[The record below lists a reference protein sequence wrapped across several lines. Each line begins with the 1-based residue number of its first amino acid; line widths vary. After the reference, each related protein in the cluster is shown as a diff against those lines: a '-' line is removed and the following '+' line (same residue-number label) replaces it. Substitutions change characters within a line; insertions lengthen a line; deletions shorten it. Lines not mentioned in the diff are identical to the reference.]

1 MTVPQEIE
9 IRFANKATGFSRSL
23 CHEARMRISTKSVFN
38 SIVHGTLELPDGRLK
53 HVVIREL
60 FDQLSAVMKPL
71 ALITA
76 INSTAVTL
84 IFMQFTQW
92 WLALIW
98 WFPILFFSFYQYKGA
113 VMMARVPKDV
123 KLSGGFLKKGAR
135 NNFLFGAWWA
145 SSCLIFAGPDPAANI
160 TLAALS
166 TGMCA
171 AAAACLGSNAGMS
184 ARFLAGALPVTVFS
198 LVFIDGAAAIITAAM
213 GGTLGVTMVY
223 MAHLKYHDTVEM
235 LRVRLGLE
243 LSKGRLESAV
253 KTLGIG
259 LEIQDNT
266 GEVVFSNSNMVENR
280 DALAH
285 GNVTREGFHFWQGRY
300 FRQTEFNG
308 VEGDQI
314 ELIEDVSSLVESQQ
328 TILRS
333 RQQAEKA
340 LQTKSAFFESISR
353 EVIYPIKTIMKYARL
368 LQPDSRIRFDDE
380 ELGNLANLIMNAS
393 KDLERL
399 MSSMTRHSLDDNA
412 HLVDAE
418 MVKLR
423 EIFGEELTEMAQTD
437 IDDLTLHNVVQAI
450 PEDLLVKSSA
460 SGSLTRAL
468 GQMCLKAHRTVGP
481 QGKLTMHVRA
491 MPDGSDAI
499 CFVVR
504 GVHGGNATA
513 SNAKGVISQERDSDV
528 TLDAYASYMS
538 ATHIE
543 NLGGQ
548 YREDLD
554 GEKSVNLV
562 AVVPSDQV
570 QIDGETIK
578 SLPMQASAH

>member
-1 MTVPQEIE
+1 
-9 IRFANKATGFSRSL
+9 
-23 CHEARMRISTKSVFN
+23 MRISTKSVFN
-38 SIVHGTLELPDGRLK
+38 SIVHGTVELPEGRLK
-53 HVVIREL
+53 QAVLREL
-60 FDQLSAVMKPL
+60 FDQLAAVMKPL

-98 WFPILFFSFYQYKGA
+98 WTPILFFSFYQYKGA
-113 VMMARVPKDV
+113 VLMSKVPKDV
-123 KLSGGFLKKGAR
+123 TLSGGFLRKGAR
-135 NNFLFGAWWA
+135 NNFLFGVWWA

-166 TGMCA
+166 TGMVA
-171 AAAACLGSNAGMS
+171 AAAACLGSNVGMS
-184 ARFLAGALPVTVFS
+184 ARFAAGALPVTVFS

-223 MAHLKYHDTVEM
+223 MAHLKYHETVEM

-259 LEIQDNT
+259 LEIQDGD
-266 GEVVFSNSNMVENR
+266 GEVVFSNSNMENNR
-280 DALAH
+280 EALAH
-285 GNVTREGFHFWQGRY
+285 GNLTREGFYFWQGRY
-300 FRQTEFNG
+300 FRQSEFNG

-314 ELIEDVSSLVESQQ
+314 ELIEDVSSLVETQQ

-333 RQQAEKA
+333 RQQAEQA

-399 MSSMTRHSLDDNA
+399 MSSMTRHSLDDNV

-423 EIFGEELTEMAQTD
+423 EIFAEELTEMAQSD
-437 IDDLTLHNVVQAI
+437 LDDLSLRNVIQAI
-450 PEDLLVKSSA
+450 PDDLLVKSSA

-468 GQMCLKAHRTVGP
+468 GQMCLKANRTVGP
-481 QGKLTMHVRA
+481 EGKLSMHVRA

-504 GVHGGNATA
+504 GVHGAN
-513 SNAKGVISQERDSDV
+513 SQGSTDRIHIARPEESDV

-562 AVVPSDQV
+562 AVVPGDHV
-570 QIDGETIK
+570 HMDGEIMK
-578 SLPMQASAH
+578 SLPLQANGH

>member
-1 MTVPQEIE
+1 M
-9 IRFANKATGFSRSL
+9 RSL
-23 CHEARMRISTKSVFN
+23 TKSIFN
-38 SIVHGTLELPDGRLK
+38 SIVHGSVELPEGNLR
-53 HVVIREL
+53 HAVVREL
-60 FDQLSAVMKPL
+60 FDQLASVMKPL

-76 INSTAVTL
+76 LNSTAVTL
-84 IFMQFTQW
+84 IFMQFTIW

-98 WFPILFFSFYQYKGA
+98 YVPILYFSYYQYKGA
-113 VMMARVPKDV
+113 IAMSQVPKEIEL
-123 KLSGGFLKKGAR
+123 KGSFLKKGAR

-166 TGMCA
+166 IGMCA

-184 ARFLAGALPVTVFS
+184 ARFLAGALPVTVVS
-198 LVFIDGAAAIITAAM
+198 LVFIDGAAAVITAAM
-213 GGTLGVTMVY
+213 GATLGITMVY
-223 MAHLKYHDTVEM
+223 MALLKYHDTVEM

-243 LSKGRLESAV
+243 LSKARLESAV

-259 LEIQDNT
+259 LEIQDNS
-266 GEVVFSNSNMVENR
+266 GEVVFSNSNMDSNR
-280 DALAH
+280 EALAH
-285 GNVTREGFHFWQGRY
+285 GNLTRDGFYFWQGRY
-300 FRQTEFNG
+300 FRQTEHNG

-333 RQQAEKA
+333 RQQAEQA

-368 LQPDSRIRFDDE
+368 LQPDSRIKFDDE

-399 MSSMTRHSLDDNA
+399 MSSMTRHSLDDNV

-423 EIFGEELTEMAQTD
+423 EIFGEELSEMAQSDLDD
-437 IDDLTLHNVVQAI
+437 ITLRNVVHAI
-450 PEDLLVKSSA
+450 PEDLLVRSSA

-468 GQMCLKAHRTVGP
+468 GQMCLKAHRTVGAD
-481 QGKLTMHVRA
+481 GKISMHVRA

-504 GVHGGNATA
+504 GVHGLNPKPLTD
-513 SNAKGVISQERDSDV
+513 KMQIVRDGEADV
-528 TLDAYASYMS
+528 TLDAYATYMS

-554 GEKSVNLV
+554 GDKSVNLV
-562 AVVPSDQV
+562 AVVPSDHV
-570 QIDGETIK
+570 QSDGEKIK
-578 SLPMQASAH
+578 ALPMQAGGR

>member
-1 MTVPQEIE
+1 
-9 IRFANKATGFSRSL
+9 
-23 CHEARMRISTKSVFN
+23 MRISTKSVYN
-38 SIVHGTLELPDGRLK
+38 SIVHGTLELPDGRLRQL
-53 HVVIREL
+53 VLREL
-60 FDQLSAVMKPL
+60 FDQLAQVMKPL

-98 WFPILFFSFYQYKGA
+98 WGPILFFSFYQYKGA
-113 VMMARVPKDV
+113 VAMAAVPKGV

-160 TLAALS
+160 TLAALA

-198 LVFIDGAAAIITAAM
+198 LAFIDSAAALITAAM

-259 LEIQDNT
+259 LEIQDET
-266 GEVVFSNSNMVENR
+266 GEVVFSNSTMEQNR
-280 DALAH
+280 AALTQ
-285 GNVTREGFHFWQGRY
+285 GSMTREGFHFWQGRY

-308 VEGDQI
+308 VEDDRI
-314 ELIEDVSSLVESQQ
+314 ELIEDVSSLVESQH

-333 RQQAEKA
+333 RQQAEEA

-353 EVIYPIKTIMKYARL
+353 EVIYPIKTVMKYARL
-368 LQPDSRIRFDDE
+368 LQPDSRIRFD
-380 ELGNLANLIMNAS
+380 
-393 KDLERL
+393 
-399 MSSMTRHSLDDNA
+399 DDNA

-423 EIFGEELTEMAQTD
+423 EIFSEELTEMAQSDLDD
-437 IDDLTLHNVVQAI
+437 ITLRNVIDAI

-468 GQMCLKAHRTVGP
+468 GQMCLKAHRTVGNS
-481 QGKLTMHVRA
+481 GKLSMHVRA
-491 MPDGSDAI
+491 MPDGSDSI

-504 GVHGGNATA
+504 GVHDASSKPATD
-513 SNAKGVISQERDSDV
+513 KVVISRDEESEV

-562 AVVPSDQV
+562 AVVPSKHV
-570 QIDGETIK
+570 QSEGQAIK
-578 SLPMQASAH
+578 TLPLQANGH

>member
-1 MTVPQEIE
+1 
-9 IRFANKATGFSRSL
+9 
-23 CHEARMRISTKSVFN
+23 
-38 SIVHGTLELPDGRLK
+38 
-53 HVVIREL
+53 
-60 FDQLSAVMKPL
+60 
-71 ALITA
+71 
-76 INSTAVTL
+76 
-84 IFMQFTQW
+84 
-92 WLALIW
+92 
-98 WFPILFFSFYQYKGA
+98 
-113 VMMARVPKDV
+113 
-123 KLSGGFLKKGAR
+123 
-135 NNFLFGAWWA
+135 
-145 SSCLIFAGPDPAANI
+145 
-160 TLAALS
+160 
-166 TGMCA
+166 
-171 AAAACLGSNAGMS
+171 
-184 ARFLAGALPVTVFS
+184 
-198 LVFIDGAAAIITAAM
+198 
-213 GGTLGVTMVY
+213 
-223 MAHLKYHDTVEM
+223 
-235 LRVRLGLE
+235 
-243 LSKGRLESAV
+243 AV

-504 GVHGGNATA
+504 GVHGGSAAA

>member
-1 MTVPQEIE
+1 M
-9 IRFANKATGFSRSL
+9 RSL
-23 CHEARMRISTKSVFN
+23 TKSIFN
-38 SIVHGTLELPDGRLK
+38 SIVHGTVELPEGNLRQA
-53 HVVIREL
+53 VVREL
-60 FDQLSAVMKPL
+60 FDQLASVMKPL

-76 INSTAVTL
+76 LNSTAVTL
-84 IFMQFTQW
+84 IFMQFTIW

-98 WFPILFFSFYQYKGA
+98 YVPILYFSYYQYKGA
-113 VMMARVPKDV
+113 VAMSQVPKEIEL
-123 KLSGGFLKKGAR
+123 KGSFLKKGAR

-166 TGMCA
+166 IGMCA

-184 ARFLAGALPVTVFS
+184 ARFLAGALPVTVVS
-198 LVFIDGAAAIITAAM
+198 LVFIDGAAAVITAAM
-213 GGTLGVTMVY
+213 GATLGITMVY
-223 MAHLKYHDTVEM
+223 MALLKYHDTVEM

-243 LSKGRLESAV
+243 LSKARLESAV

-259 LEIQDNT
+259 LEIQDSS
-266 GEVVFSNSNMVENR
+266 GEVVFSNSNMDANR
-280 DALAH
+280 EAVTH
-285 GNVTREGFHFWQGRY
+285 GNLTRDGFHFWQGRY
-300 FRQTEFNG
+300 FRQTEHNG

-333 RQQAEKA
+333 RQQAEQA

-368 LQPDSRIRFDDE
+368 LQPDSRIKFDDE

-399 MSSMTRHSLDDNA
+399 MSSMTRHSLDDNV

-423 EIFGEELTEMAQTD
+423 EIFSEELSEMAQSDLDD
-437 IDDLTLHNVVQAI
+437 ITLRNVVHAI
-450 PEDLLVKSSA
+450 PEDLLVRSSA

-468 GQMCLKAHRTVGP
+468 GQMCLKAHRTVGAD
-481 QGKLTMHVRA
+481 GKISMHVRA

-504 GVHGGNATA
+504 GVHGLNPKPLTD
-513 SNAKGVISQERDSDV
+513 KMQIVRDGEADV
-528 TLDAYASYMS
+528 TLDAYATYMS

-554 GEKSVNLV
+554 GDKSVNLV
-562 AVVPSDQV
+562 AVVPSDHV
-570 QIDGETIK
+570 QSDGEKIK
-578 SLPMQASAH
+578 ALPMRAGGR